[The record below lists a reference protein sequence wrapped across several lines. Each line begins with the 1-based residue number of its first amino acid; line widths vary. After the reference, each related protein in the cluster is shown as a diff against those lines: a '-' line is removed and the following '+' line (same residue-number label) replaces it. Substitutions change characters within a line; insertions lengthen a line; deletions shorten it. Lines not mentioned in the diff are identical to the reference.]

1 MLTFKVVNKNIP
13 ETKRGIHSMVNS
25 TFNRI
30 GLISPIN
37 VKAKLLI
44 QEIRR
49 RSLGWD
55 KELPIDLID
64 QWNLR
69 KNSTVYLPSFAV
81 PRLVNFQSTETEKVE
96 LHLFTDASIKVYGA
110 TAYINLITWYVTI

>member
-25 TFNRI
+25 TFNRT

-55 KELPIDLID
+55 KELPRDLID
-64 QWNLR
+64 Q
-69 KNSTVYLPSFAV
+69 
-81 PRLVNFQSTETEKVE
+81 
-96 LHLFTDASIKVYGA
+96 
-110 TAYINLITWYVTI
+110 

>member
-1 MLTFKVVNKNIP
+1 
-13 ETKRGIHSMVNS
+13 MVNS
-25 TFNRI
+25 TFNRT

-55 KELPIDLID
+55 KELPRDLID
-64 QWNLR
+64 Q
-69 KNSTVYLPSFAV
+69 
-81 PRLVNFQSTETEKVE
+81 
-96 LHLFTDASIKVYGA
+96 
-110 TAYINLITWYVTI
+110 